1 MSYGTRIKNDRIL
14 IGGSCMNN
22 IYLVPSLRESNN
34 WMYCNYARMNPHE
47 ERCLNCDKKDCKHN
61 GKHTII
67 ESR

>member
-1 MSYGTRIKNDRIL
+1 
-14 IGGSCMNN
+14 MNN